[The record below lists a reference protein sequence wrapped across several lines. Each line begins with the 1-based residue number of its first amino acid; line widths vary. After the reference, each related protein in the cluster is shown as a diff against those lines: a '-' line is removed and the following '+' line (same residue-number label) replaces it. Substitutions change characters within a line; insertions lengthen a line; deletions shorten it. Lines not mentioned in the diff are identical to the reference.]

1 MGEVREYDTKVDSR
15 RRVTLR
21 GAVFEHYHV
30 TEYEDGRVLLEP
42 RELVPPPSIS
52 RRTLEMVD
60 AAMASLERGDAG
72 PPVEP
77 DDLLAKPKK

>member
-1 MGEVREYDTKVDSR
+1 MGEVKEYDTKVDSR

-52 RRTLEMVD
+52 RRALEMVD
-60 AAMASLERGDAG
+60 ASMVSLRGGDVG
-72 PPVEP
+72 PPVDP
-77 DDLLAKPKK
+77 NDLLAKE